1 MLKLKRKRYVKISK
15 GLFIIIGILFLCA
28 ACDLIEAKNNIS
40 NPSPISRNTLSRVLA
55 LGKLVPEGDVIKIS
69 VINARD
75 SRVNQL
81 LVKEGDFVKANQAIA
96 ILQGRDRVEQ
106 QLRDVRADVAIKR
119 AQLLKIKQGDVKQAE
134 ITAQRAT
141 IGELEAR
148 IKTETKVKQA
158 AIAQATATIR
168 NAQLKFERYSDLEK
182 QGAIKRS
189 EFDDAREEF
198 EKATA
203 TLAQAIAELD
213 YTTSTLTAQ
222 LAKENANLKR
232 LQEVRPVDIE
242 IASRELEQ
250 AQIRVEQQKAVLDD
264 TLVRVPIAGQIL
276 RINTRV
282 GEQVNQDAGI
292 AELGRTNQMF
302 VTAEIYETDI
312 VKIRPGQKVTIKSEY
327 GGFTGEIYGAVDR
340 IGLQIGKSRL
350 NQDQYNPTT
359 DINARVVEVAIR
371 LNPEDSKKVAALT
384 GMQVRVK
391 IDVSS

>member
-1 MLKLKRKRYVKISK
+1 MNKC
-15 GLFIIIGILFLCA
+15 IIILGIAFLCA
-28 ACDLIEAKNNIS
+28 ACNSIQAKNNTT
-40 NPSPISRNTLSRVLA
+40 NPSPVNTSTSSRVLA

-69 VINARD
+69 VVNARD

-81 LVKEGDFVKANQAIA
+81 LVKEGDLVKVNQVIA
-96 ILQGRDRVEQ
+96 ILQGRDRAEQ
-106 QLRDVRADVAIKR
+106 QLRDAHANVAIKR
-119 AQLLKIKQGDVKQAE
+119 AELLKIQQGDVKQAE

-141 IGELEAR
+141 VAELEAR
-148 IKTETKVKQA
+148 IRTETKVKQA

-168 NAQLKFERYSDLEK
+168 NAQIKFQRYSNLEK

-189 EFDDAREEF
+189 EFDDAKEEF
-198 EKATA
+198 EKSTA
-203 TLAQAIAELD
+203 TLAQTQAELD

-232 LQEVRPVDIE
+232 LQEVRPVDVE

-282 GEQVNQDAGI
+282 GEQVNQEAGI
-292 AELGRTNQMF
+292 AELGRTNQMY

-312 VKIRPGQKVTIKSEY
+312 VKIRPGQTVTINSEY
-327 GGFTGEIYGAVDR
+327 GGFKGEIYGAVDR
-340 IGLQIGKSRL
+340 IGLQIGKSRI
-350 NQDQYNPTT
+350 NQDQNNPNT
-359 DINARVVEVAIR
+359 DINARVVEVSIR
-371 LNPEDSKKVAALT
+371 LNPEDSKKVATLT
-384 GMQVRVK
+384 GMQVRVQ
-391 IDVSS
+391 INVSS

>member
-1 MLKLKRKRYVKISK
+1 MNKC
-15 GLFIIIGILFLCA
+15 IIIFGIAFLCA
-28 ACDLIEAKNNIS
+28 ACDSIQAKNNTNETPLPVNIDTS
-40 NPSPISRNTLSRVLA
+40 SRVLA

-69 VINARD
+69 VVNARD

-81 LVKEGDFVKANQAIA
+81 LVKEGDLVKANQVIA
-96 ILQGRDRVEQ
+96 ILQGRDRAEQ
-106 QLRDVRADVAIKR
+106 QLRDARANVAIKR
-119 AQLLKIKQGDVKQAE
+119 AELLKIQQGDVKQAE

-141 IGELEAR
+141 IAELEAR
-148 IKTETKVKQA
+148 ITNEVKVKQA

-168 NAQLKFERYSDLEK
+168 NAQLKFQRYSDLDK
-182 QGAIKRS
+182 LGAIKRS
-189 EFDDAREEF
+189 ELDDATEEY

-203 TLAQAIAELD
+203 TLAQTTAELD
-213 YTTSTLTAQ
+213 YTKSTLTAQ

-232 LQEVRPVDIE
+232 LREVRPVDVE

-282 GEQVNQDAGI
+282 GEQVNQEAGI
-292 AELGRTNQMF
+292 AELGRTNQMY
-302 VTAEIYETDI
+302 VNAEIYETDI
-312 VKIRPGQKVTIKSEY
+312 VKIRPGQKVTVNSEY
-327 GGFTGEIYGAVDR
+327 GGFKGEIYGAVDK
-340 IGLQIGKSRL
+340 IGLQIGKSRI
-350 NQDQYNPTT
+350 NRDQNNPNT

-371 LNPEDSKKVAALT
+371 LNPLDSKKVAALT

-391 IDVSS
+391 IDISP

>member
-1 MLKLKRKRYVKISK
+1 MNKC
-15 GLFIIIGILFLCA
+15 IIILGIAFLCA
-28 ACDLIEAKNNIS
+28 ACNSIQAKNNTS
-40 NPSPISRNTLSRVLA
+40 ETLSPINVNTSSRVLA

-69 VINARD
+69 VVNARD

-81 LVKEGDFVKANQAIA
+81 LVKEGDLVKANQVIA
-96 ILQGRDRVEQ
+96 ILQGRDRTEQ
-106 QLRDVRADVAIKR
+106 QLRDAHANVAIKR
-119 AQLLKIKQGDVKQAE
+119 AELLKIQQGDVKQAE

-141 IGELEAR
+141 VTELEAR
-148 IKTETKVKQA
+148 IRTETKVKQA

-168 NAQLKFERYSDLEK
+168 NAQIKFQRYSDLEK

-189 EFDDAREEF
+189 EFDDAKEEF

-203 TLAQAIAELD
+203 TLAQTQAELD

-232 LQEVRPVDIE
+232 LQEVRPVDVE

-282 GEQVNQDAGI
+282 GEQVNQEAGI
-292 AELGRTNQMF
+292 AELGRTNQMY

-312 VKIRPGQKVTIKSEY
+312 VKIRPGQKVTINSEY
-327 GGFTGEIYGAVDR
+327 GGFKGEIYGAVDR
-340 IGLQIGKSRL
+340 IGLQIGKSRI
-350 NQDQYNPTT
+350 NQDQNNPNT
-359 DINARVVEVAIR
+359 DINARVVEVSIR
-371 LNPEDSKKVAALT
+371 LNPKDSKKVATLT
-384 GMQVRVK
+384 GMQVRVQ
-391 IDVSS
+391 INVNPVGAG

>member
-1 MLKLKRKRYVKISK
+1 MNK
-15 GLFIIIGILFLCA
+15 FIILPGIIFLCI
-28 ACDLIEAKNNIS
+28 ACESIEAKNNTS
-40 NPSPISRNTLSRVLA
+40 NLPPTNTNTSSRVLA

-69 VINARD
+69 VVNARD

-81 LVKEGDFVKANQAIA
+81 LVKEGDLVKANQVIA
-96 ILQGRDRVEQ
+96 ILQGRDRAEQ
-106 QLRDVRADVAIKR
+106 QLRDARANVAIKR
-119 AQLLKIKQGDVKQAE
+119 AELLKIQQGDVKQAE

-141 IGELEAR
+141 VTELEAR
-148 IKTETKVKQA
+148 IRTETKVKQA

-168 NAQLKFERYSDLEK
+168 NAQIKFQRYSDLEK

-189 EFDDAREEF
+189 EFDDAKEEY

-203 TLAQAIAELD
+203 TLAQTQAQLD

-232 LQEVRPVDIE
+232 LKEVRPVDVE
-242 IASRELEQ
+242 IALRELEQ

-282 GEQVNQDAGI
+282 GEQVNQEAGI
-292 AELGRTNQMF
+292 AELGRTNQMY

-312 VKIRPGQKVTIKSEY
+312 VKIRLGQTVTINSEY
-327 GGFTGEIYGAVDR
+327 GGFKGEIKGAVDR
-340 IGLQIGKSRL
+340 IGLQIGKSRI
-350 NQDQYNPTT
+350 NQDQNNPNT
-359 DINARVVEVAIR
+359 DINARVVEVSIR
-371 LNPEDSKKVAALT
+371 LNPEDSKKVATLT

-391 IDVSS
+391 IDISS

>member
-1 MLKLKRKRYVKISK
+1 MYVKINK
-15 GLFIIIGILFLCA
+15 RLFVIGILFLCA
-28 ACDLIEAKNNIS
+28 ACDSIEAKNNTN
-40 NPSPISRNTLSRVLA
+40 NPSPVSINASNRVLA

-69 VINARD
+69 VVNARD
-75 SRVNQL
+75 SRVNQV
-81 LVKEGDFVKANQAIA
+81 LVKEGDFVKANQVIA
-96 ILQGRDRVEQ
+96 ILQGRNKAEQ
-106 QLRDVRADVAIKR
+106 QLRDARADVAIKR
-119 AQLLKIKQGDVKQAE
+119 AQLLKIQQGDAKQAE

-141 IGELEAR
+141 VAELEAR

-168 NAQLKFERYSDLEK
+168 NAQIKFQRYSNLNK
-182 QGAIKRS
+182 LGAIKRS

-203 TLAQAIAELD
+203 TLAQAQAELD

-222 LAKENANLKR
+222 LAKENANLKLLR
-232 LQEVRPVDIE
+232 EVRPVDIE

-302 VTAEIYETDI
+302 VTVEVYETDI
-312 VKIRPGQKVTIKSEY
+312 VKIRPEQKVTINSEY
-327 GGFTGEIYGAVDR
+327 GGFKGEIYGTVYR
-340 IGLQIGKSRL
+340 VGLQIGKSRL
-350 NQDQYNPTT
+350 NQDQNNPNT

>member
-1 MLKLKRKRYVKISK
+1 MLKLKSDIYIKINKR
-15 GLFIIIGILFLCA
+15 FIIGIALLCA
-28 ACDLIEAKNNIS
+28 ACDSIEAKNNIS
-40 NPSPISRNTLSRVLA
+40 NPSPVNINASSRVLA

-69 VINARD
+69 VVNARD

-81 LVKEGDFVKANQAIA
+81 LVKEGDFVKANQVIA
-96 ILQGRDRVEQ
+96 ILQGRDRAEQ
-106 QLRDVRADVAIKR
+106 QLRDARADVAIKR
-119 AQLLKIKQGDVKQAE
+119 AQLLKIQQGDAKQAE

-141 IGELEAR
+141 VAELEAR

-168 NAQLKFERYSDLEK
+168 NARIKFQRYSDLEK

-203 TLAQAIAELD
+203 TLAQTQAELD
-213 YTTSTLTAQ
+213 YTTSTLQAQ

-232 LQEVRPVDIE
+232 LREVRPVDIE

-282 GEQVNQDAGI
+282 GEQVNQEAGI
-292 AELGRTNQMF
+292 AELGRTNQMY
-302 VTAEIYETDI
+302 VTAEVYETDI
-312 VKIRPGQKVTIKSEY
+312 VKIRPGQKVTVNSEY
-327 GGFTGEIYGAVDR
+327 GGFKGEIYGAVYR
-340 IGLQIGKSRL
+340 VGLQIGKSRL
-350 NQDQYNPTT
+350 NQDQNNPNT
-359 DINARVVEVAIR
+359 DINSRVVEIAIR

-391 IDVSS
+391 IDVSP